1 MQHTKY
7 VKLSGGKG
15 IKKAIKIILIVVL
28 VFLSIPTTIWFIIQN
43 NQVQTWL
50 VTKASQIIEEKIE
63 TKVFIEKVDFRPFN
77 RLLLRN
83 VFIAD
88 LKQDTLFA
96 AETVTVNLMRFSGKK
111 KIINLYR
118 VTTENAQ
125 IHLNT
130 DSLGVMNLSA
140 LIQSLRKDTI
150 KEPSD
155 PFLINIR
162 HARLKSTIFAMKH
175 EMADSVESGINFQ
188 DLYITN
194 ANLDINYINIIGDT
208 ISFTIADMDFFE
220 KSGFLVERFRSDVSF
235 SSQHMNF
242 EKLRLIAM
250 GTNLSL
256 PYLRMSYNDWEAMGN
271 FVEEVR
277 LNGVLDKSILNTKFL
292 SSFASGLKDF
302 DLTLSIASS
311 FRGPVSDIRLRDL
324 DISTGNNTNLNANI
338 NITGLPDINN
348 SLLIVDIKG
357 FTTEISDIEAI
368 KNPSTNKS
376 LIDLPEI
383 LMVFE
388 KLSYSGNFTGFLSD
402 FVAYGTLNSSIG
414 NISMDI
420 SIKPNQ
426 QKTTN
431 FSGEISANG
440 FDLGKLT
447 ENQLLGRTSLKAN
460 IKGSTDHSNNIEALT
475 DATIYSIEANEYEY
489 NNIKISGNLTNKTY
503 VGTVFL
509 DDPNLKLNFM
519 GKVDFSDTI
528 PVFDFSAF
536 VPKIDLVKLN
546 LNKTDSISQASF
558 LLTSKF
564 SGSNLDNSQGEVK
577 VLNCVY
583 RNQNGEIKTS
593 DITIIANNTVD
604 SKLISLKT
612 EFAEGELRGKYNY
625 ANIFSSL
632 NLLIYR
638 YIPALSPDNKKPD
651 IMPSGVENPEYNDY
665 IIKLRLRKT
674 QKLFDVISPGF
685 RIAENTNVFGIYNP
699 DLQSLTLKVMIPELV
714 VGGNLI
720 KNISIDGQTY
730 DTTFVASI
738 STPSLQIGE
747 THIRN
752 INITTTT
759 NENDI
764 FARLSWDNRTQIKNQ
779 GSINAITHFEYST
792 KQADRWIRFQFQPS
806 QFFLNDTLWSIN
818 PSEIIIDSSHVA
830 IYDFELVNRNQ
841 NLKVRGNIS
850 SNPKD
855 SVVIELNNIDIS
867 NINIYTKD
875 MGYQFGGRIE
885 GYAMVNNI
893 MEKPLFYSDL
903 ILNNLYINK
912 QEVGKL
918 VFTSQWFADAKKLS
932 INAINSLYN
941 ETTFRAFGDIYP
953 ETKNLNFKVNINRIL
968 LNHFEPILD
977 GNLLDIEGSLSG
989 NITVVGSLDKP
1000 IVNGMLSMNNAGM
1013 TVDFS
1018 RTRYRISD
1026 AIYFDNSNIFFRGFK
1041 IQDVN
1046 NRTATLN
1053 GSIQTDYFKN
1063 INLDL
1068 NITPNNFQ
1076 FLNTT
1081 ERDNELFYGI
1091 VYATGLARVWGS
1103 PSSLNVDASV
1113 RTEPST
1119 AIFLPLSSSSD
1130 VAESDF
1136 ISFVNRSSDIII
1148 IEDII
1153 GIEETPKANLAINLN
1168 LEVTPEAEA
1177 QIIIDKQLGD
1187 IIKANG
1193 SGNLK
1198 MEVNPSKDIFNMFG
1212 EYIIEKGDYLFTL
1225 QGVINKRLRIGEGST
1240 INWNGEVDDANMD
1253 IKAIYSL
1260 RTSLKPLFPSQQ
1272 DEKFNKRLP
1281 VDCQIFLTGKLM
1293 EPNIEFNID
1302 LPGADSETKAQ
1313 VQSILN
1319 TEENM
1324 SMQFLSLLVINS
1336 FIDPSGGDSQAGGQ
1350 FSQGLAS
1357 TASEML
1363 SNQLSNWLSQWS
1375 NTFDIGLNYRP
1386 GDPAAELSSNEVE
1399 LAVST
1404 QLFNDRVTIN
1414 GNVDMGTQTSSSPI
1428 AGDFNID
1435 VKIVPSGKIRLKAF
1449 ARSNDDVLYGS
1460 TQSPFTT
1467 GAGVMYREDFN
1478 SLNEL
1483 WRRYLN
1489 IFKPKQTPSQE
1500 NDFPIPDYD
1509 SFLIPV
1515 DTLKNDEIAFLGI
1528 K

>member
-1 MQHTKY
+1 M
-7 VKLSGGKG
+7 
-15 IKKAIKIILIVVL
+15 VL
-28 VFLSIPTTIWFIIQN
+28 VLLSIPTAIWFIIQN

-50 VTKASQIIEEKIE
+50 VTKATQIIEEKIE
-63 TKVFIEKVDFRPFN
+63 TKVTIEKVDYRPFN

-96 AETVTVNLMRFSGKK
+96 AETVSVNLMWFSSKK
-111 KIINLYR
+111 KIINLNR
-118 VTTENAQ
+118 VTAESAQ
-125 IHLNT
+125 IYLNT

-140 LIQSLRKDTI
+140 LLQSLRKDTI
-150 KEPSD
+150 KEQGD
-155 PFLINIR
+155 PFSINIR
-162 HARLKSTIFAMKH
+162 HARLKSTTFAMKH
-175 EMADSVESGINFQ
+175 ENADSVESGINFQ

-194 ANLDINYINIIGDT
+194 ANLDINYIEIAGDT
-208 ISFTIADMDFFE
+208 ISFTIAEMDFLE
-220 KSGFLVERFRSDVSF
+220 KSGFLVERFRTDVSF

-242 EKLRLIAM
+242 EKLRLVAM
-250 GTNLSL
+250 GSNLSL
-256 PYLRMSYNDWEAMGN
+256 PYLRMSYNDWEDMGN
-271 FVEEVR
+271 FIEEVR
-277 LNGVLDKSILNTKFL
+277 LNGVLDKSILNTNFL
-292 SSFASGLKDF
+292 SSFSSGLDDI
-302 DLTLSIASS
+302 DLSLTIACT
-311 FRGPVSDIRLRDL
+311 FRGTISDIRVRDM
-324 DISTGNNTNLNANI
+324 DVRTGNNTNLNANI

-348 SLLIVDIKG
+348 SLLIIDIKS
-357 FTTEISDIEAI
+357 FTTDLSDIETI
-368 KNPSTNKS
+368 KDHNTGQP
-376 LIDLPEI
+376 LIDLPDNF
-383 LMVFE
+383 LVFDN
-388 KLSYSGNFTGFLSD
+388 LSYTGNFTGFLSD
-402 FVAYGTLNSSIG
+402 FVAFGTLNSAIG
-414 NISMDI
+414 SLSMDI
-420 SIKPNQ
+420 AIKPNQ
-426 QKTTN
+426 QKSTN
-431 FSGEISANG
+431 FSGEISAKG
-440 FDLGKLT
+440 LDLGKLT
-447 ENQLLGRTSLKAN
+447 DNQLLGRTSLKAS
-460 IKGSTDHSNNIEALT
+460 IKGSTDYSNSIEALT

-489 NNIKISGNLTNKTY
+489 TNIKISGNLTNKTY
-503 VGTVFL
+503 VGTIFL

-546 LNKTDSISQASF
+546 LNKVDSISQASF

-577 VLNCVY
+577 VLNCFY
-583 RNQNGEIKTS
+583 KNQNGEIKTS
-593 DITIIANNTVD
+593 DITILANNSID
-604 SKLISLKT
+604 SKLISLKS

-632 NLLIYR
+632 SHLVYR
-638 YIPALSPDNKKPD
+638 YIPALSPDNKKPE
-651 IMPSGVENPEYNDY
+651 ILPSGVENPEYNDY

-685 RIAENTNVFGIYNP
+685 KIAENTNLFGIYNP
-699 DLQSLTLKVMIPELV
+699 DFQSLTLKVMIPELV

-738 STPSLQIGE
+738 STPSLEIGQ

-752 INITTTT
+752 INVTTTT
-759 NENDI
+759 NENNI
-764 FARLSWDNRTQIKNQ
+764 FTKLSWDNRTQIKNQ
-779 GSINAITHFEYST
+779 GLINAITHFEYAS
-792 KQADRWIRFQFQPS
+792 KKADSWISFQFQPS
-806 QFFLNDTLWSIN
+806 QFFLNDTLWNIN
-818 PSEIIIDSSHVA
+818 PSQIIIDSSHIA
-830 IYDFELVNRNQ
+830 INNFALVNRGQ

-855 SVVIELNNIDIS
+855 SVVVELNNIDIS
-867 NINIYTKD
+867 NINLYTKD
-875 MGYQFGGRIE
+875 LGYQFEGQID
-885 GYAMVNNI
+885 GYAKVTNI
-893 MEKPLFYSDL
+893 IENPLFYSDL
-903 ILNNLYINK
+903 TLNDFYINK
-912 QEVGKL
+912 QEVGDF

-932 INAINSLYN
+932 INATNSLYN
-941 ETTFRAFGDIYP
+941 EFTFRAHGDIYP
-953 ETKNLNFKVNINRIL
+953 DSKNLNFKVNINHIL
-968 LNHFEPILD
+968 LSHIEPILD
-977 GNLLDIEGSLSG
+977 GNLLDVEGSLSG
-989 NITVVGSLDKP
+989 NITVGGSFDKP
-1000 IVNGMLSMNNAGM
+1000 IVNGILSMNNAGM

-1018 RTRYRISD
+1018 KTRYRISD
-1026 AIYFDNSNIFFRGFK
+1026 VIYIDNSNIFFRGFK

-1046 NRTATLN
+1046 NRTAILN
-1053 GSIQTDYFKN
+1053 GSIQTDYFKD

-1113 RTEPST
+1113 RTEPRT

-1260 RTSLKPLFPSQQ
+1260 RTSLKPLFPAQQ

-1293 EPNIEFNID
+1293 EPTIEFNID

-1336 FIDPSGGDSQAGGQ
+1336 FIDPSGGDNQAGGQ

-1489 IFKPKQTPSQE
+1489 IFKPKPSQSQE
-1500 NDFPIPDYD
+1500 NDIPIPDYD
-1509 SFLIPV
+1509 SFFIPL
-1515 DTLKNDEIAFLGI
+1515 DTLKKDENAFLGI